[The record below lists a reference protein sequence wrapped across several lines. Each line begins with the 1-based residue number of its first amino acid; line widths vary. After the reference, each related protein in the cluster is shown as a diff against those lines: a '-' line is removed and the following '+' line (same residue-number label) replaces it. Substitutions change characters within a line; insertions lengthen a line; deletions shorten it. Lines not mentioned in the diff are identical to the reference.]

1 MIILVTRRLARP
13 GRCCEHA
20 LSACDAVWGQLDLP
34 RLRDICP
41 KSVKNQH
48 GDYPTNGGEL
58 YARNVSAHIE
68 NALVKATEE

>member
-1 MIILVTRRLARP
+1 MASVASWIYHDCVTFAQSRSRIN
-13 GRCCEHA
+13 
-20 LSACDAVWGQLDLP
+20 S
-34 RLRDICP
+34 
-41 KSVKNQH
+41 